1 MNNELKQFE
10 RKVLKI
16 IINSGFSNIVLSLP
30 LRNRENIPTLHDEK
44 ALMQR
49 ALHRTVFILQCI
61 LNIWTG
67 QTVNYF
73 FSFWLSSMYNS
84 AKAELYKLVS
94 GQ

>member
-1 MNNELKQFE
+1 MNNELKQLE
-10 RKVLKI
+10 RKILKI
-16 IINSGFSNIVLSLP
+16 VINSGFSNIVLSLP
-30 LRNRENIPTLHDEK
+30 LRNREKIPTPHDGK

-67 QTVNYF
+67 QTLNYF
-73 FSFWLSSMYNS
+73 FSFWLSSIYNS
-84 AKAELYKLVS
+84 ANVELYRLFN

>member
-1 MNNELKQFE
+1 LKELE
-10 RKVLKI
+10 RKILKI
-16 IINSGFSNIVLSLP
+16 NINSGFSNIVLSPP
-30 LRNRENIPTLHDEK
+30 LRNGGNIPTPHDGE

-49 ALHRTVFILQCI
+49 TLHRTVFILQCI

-73 FSFWLSSMYNS
+73 FSFWLSSTDNS
-84 AKAELYKLVS
+84 AKAELYRLFN